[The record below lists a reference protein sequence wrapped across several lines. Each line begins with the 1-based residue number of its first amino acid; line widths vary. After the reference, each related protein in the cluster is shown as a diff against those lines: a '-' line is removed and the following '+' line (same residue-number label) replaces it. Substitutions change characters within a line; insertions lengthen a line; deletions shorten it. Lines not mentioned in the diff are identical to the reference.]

1 MTCTSKRCA
10 HHLVSCT
17 DMYNP
22 GLLDWL
28 PQLQGSVRK
37 RLTQELTVITWT
49 GLQVTLLACGMLLT
63 GLLVAWVCKRARPVY
78 LVAYHV
84 FKPPDWCAHV
94 PTSVSRAS
102 ACRYWCFIGR

>member
-1 MTCTSKRCA
+1 MIA
-10 HHLVSCT
+10 
-17 DMYNP
+17 
-22 GLLDWL
+22 
-28 PQLQGSVRK
+28 
-37 RLTQELTVITWT
+37 WT

-94 PTSVSRAS
+94 PPSVRSAS
-102 ACRYWCFIGR
+102 ACLYWRLLGL